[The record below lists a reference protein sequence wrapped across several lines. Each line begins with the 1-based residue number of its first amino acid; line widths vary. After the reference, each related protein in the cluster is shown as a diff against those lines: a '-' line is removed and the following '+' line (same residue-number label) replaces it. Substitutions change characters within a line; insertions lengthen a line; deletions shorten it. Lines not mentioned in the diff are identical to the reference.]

1 MPRLPVTD
9 CLIDACA
16 LLAYFRREE
25 GRDVV
30 KDLLD
35 RTERGEIR
43 LFMNVI
49 NQVEV
54 FYDCI
59 RKVGLDR
66 ANDAFAMVDD
76 LPITIIDTVERSEA
90 EHAARLKAEGGMSLA
105 DTFLVATAMRT
116 GATLVTAD
124 WAELEV
130 IADKGVIPFLWI
142 RPKPEP
148 KPEKPA
154 APGSGLRTIVV
165 DQFSAEYLTAQARAV
180 RLTPAEVVHALVR
193 RAIAGADE
201 GQDGEEPPQPGGGED
216 SVSHKKLFP

>member
-66 ANDAFAMVDD
+66 
-76 LPITIIDTVERSEA
+76 
-90 EHAARLKAEGGMSLA
+90 
-105 DTFLVATAMRT
+105 
-116 GATLVTAD
+116 
-124 WAELEV
+124 
-130 IADKGVIPFLWI
+130 
-142 RPKPEP
+142 
-148 KPEKPA
+148 
-154 APGSGLRTIVV
+154 
-165 DQFSAEYLTAQARAV
+165 
-180 RLTPAEVVHALVR
+180 VHALVR

-201 GQDGEEPPQPGGGED
+201 GQDGEEPPQPRGGED